1 MIDGTR
7 DPAGARRPGGIVTS
21 GHVGAEFGVP
31 DCSYPGDVTADLETS
46 PTDQPTG
53 WRAFRAGL
61 ARRPTLY
68 LAYRI
73 GVAVVGVAVLAV
85 GVLAIPYPGPGW
97 AIVFAGLGILA
108 TEFAWARKA
117 LGWLRDKYRQG
128 MAWYSA
134 RGPAMRVFAAAG
146 TAALVVATLWVL
158 GTFGIV
164 GSWIG
169 VEWEWLRSPLQW

>member
-1 MIDGTR
+1 M
-7 DPAGARRPGGIVTS
+7 
-21 GHVGAEFGVP
+21 
-31 DCSYPGDVTADLETS
+31 TADLETS
-46 PTDQPTG
+46 STDRPTG
-53 WRAFRAGL
+53 WRAFRAVL
-61 ARRPTLY
+61 TRRPTLY

-73 GVAVVGVAVLAV
+73 GVAVVGIAVLAV

-108 TEFAWARKA
+108 TEFAWARRA
-117 LGWLRDKYRQG
+117 LGWLRDRYRQG

-134 RGPAMRVFAAAG
+134 RGPATQVFAAAG